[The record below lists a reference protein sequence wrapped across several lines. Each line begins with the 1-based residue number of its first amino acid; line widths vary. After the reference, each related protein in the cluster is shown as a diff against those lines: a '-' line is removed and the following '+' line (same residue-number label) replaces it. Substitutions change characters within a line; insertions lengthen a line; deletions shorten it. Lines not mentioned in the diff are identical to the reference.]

1 MSSLVPVHA
10 DCTPKRYH
18 IGMSKQIAVRLPDE
32 LVGFLDALVAE
43 GRFDSRAAIVTRE
56 LKRFKRRIE
65 AEQDA
70 EIYRREGD
78 DPDLEE
84 FVRYTSLRPMYLD

>member
-1 MSSLVPVHA
+1 MTSPTVRI
-10 DCTPKRYH
+10 PKRYH

-32 LVGFLDALVAE
+32 LVGFIDALVAE
-43 GRFDSRAAIVTRE
+43 GRFESRAAVVTRE
-56 LKRFKRRIE
+56 LKRLKRRIE

-78 DPDLEE
+78 DPELVAIAEHMSRHPVSLE
-84 FVRYTSLRPMYLD
+84 D

>member
-1 MSSLVPVHA
+1 MSVV
-10 DCTPKRYH
+10 DICIPKHYH
-18 IGMSKQIAVRLPDE
+18 IGMTKQIAVRLPDE
-32 LVGFLDALVAE
+32 LVEFLDRLVAE

-56 LKRFKRRIE
+56 LKRLKRRIE

-78 DPDLEE
+78 DPDLLE
-84 FVRYTSLRPMYLD
+84 FVRYTSRLPMDID

>member
-1 MSSLVPVHA
+1 MTVL
-10 DCTPKRYH
+10 DRRIPKRYR

-32 LVGFLDALVAE
+32 LVDFLDELVAE

-56 LKRFKRRIE
+56 LKRLKRRIE
-65 AEQDA
+65 AEADA

-78 DPDLEE
+78 DPDLVE
-84 FVRYTSLRPMYLD
+84 FVRYTSRLPMALD

>member
-1 MSSLVPVHA
+1 MTTLVTRIPSW
-10 DCTPKRYH
+10 YH
-18 IGMSKQIAVRLPDE
+18 FGMTKQIAVRLPDD

-56 LKRFKRRIE
+56 LKRLKRRIE

-78 DPDLEE
+78 DPELLAFVQHASRQPMDLG
-84 FVRYTSLRPMYLD
+84 

>member
-1 MSSLVPVHA
+1 MTSAAVRI
-10 DCTPKRYH
+10 PKRYH

-32 LVGFLDALVAE
+32 LVDFVDGLVAQ
-43 GRFDSRAAIVTRE
+43 GRFESRAAVVTRE
-56 LKRFKRRIE
+56 LRRLKRRIE

-78 DPDLEE
+78 DPELAE
-84 FVRYTSLRPMYLD
+84 FARYASKLPMNLD

>member
-1 MSSLVPVHA
+1 MTTSA
-10 DCTPKRYH
+10 FCIPKRYR
-18 IGMSKQIAVRLPDE
+18 IGMSKQIAVRLPDD
-32 LVGFLDALVAE
+32 LVDFLDTLVAD

-56 LKRFKRRIE
+56 LKRLKRRIE

-78 DPDLEE
+78 DPELLAIAEHMSRHPVPLE
-84 FVRYTSLRPMYLD
+84 DW